1 MAIKR
6 IVKPEE
12 VRKSPRVIL
21 KKLLEKLA
29 EKKILT
35 DKEVKAIE
43 VKEIKEVAR

>member
-6 IVKPEE
+6 IVAAEE
-12 VRKSPRVIL
+12 VRKSPRVML

-35 DKEVKAIE
+35 DKEVK
-43 VKEIKEVAR
+43 EIKEVAIRKL